1 MLLKSSQQL
10 KRNLRHVHLNC
21 LLMALQHIPMLDCS
35 QVADLVSLRKRVS
48 ELLHV
53 LVATQVRCLAP
64 AVMVLTVVAVA
75 MLVGTAVLQ
84 VTAATL
90 QR

>member
-1 MLLKSSQQL
+1 M
-10 KRNLRHVHLNC
+10 
-21 LLMALQHIPMLDCS
+21 
-35 QVADLVSLRKRVS
+35 DLVSLRKHVS

-53 LVATQVRCLAP
+53 LVATQARCLVLV
-64 AVMVLTVVAVA
+64 VMVSTVVVVA